1 MGERKRMVGTTSMR
15 LDVVQGR
22 IEERNADPADG
33 KTHCA
38 WLVGSATEVAEPFRR
53 W

>member
-1 MGERKRMVGTTSMR
+1 MVGMMFMR

-22 IEERNADPADG
+22 IEERNADAADE